1 MIDTLAKMQLA
12 ELNVG
17 RLLAP
22 TDDPRV
28 AGFMVN
34 LDRINSLGKRMPGFV
49 WMVEGSGEPGA
60 ANTSALIDDDAQYVP
75 NLTVWESVETL
86 EKFVWSTIYK
96 QFFARRSEWFEILG
110 GMHFVMW
117 CVPDGHRPTLDEA
130 LSRLEMRRAQGDTA
144 EAFGWDWLKEAQMYK
159 THRDPT

>member
-1 MIDTLAKMQLA
+1 M
-12 ELNVG
+12 
-17 RLLAP
+17 
-22 TDDPRV
+22 
-28 AGFMVN
+28 
-34 LDRINSLGKRMPGFV
+34 
-49 WMVEGSGEPGA
+49 
-60 ANTSALIDDDAQYVP
+60 
-75 NLTVWESVETL
+75 TVWESVETL

-96 QFFARRSEWFEILG
+96 QFFARRSAWFEILG